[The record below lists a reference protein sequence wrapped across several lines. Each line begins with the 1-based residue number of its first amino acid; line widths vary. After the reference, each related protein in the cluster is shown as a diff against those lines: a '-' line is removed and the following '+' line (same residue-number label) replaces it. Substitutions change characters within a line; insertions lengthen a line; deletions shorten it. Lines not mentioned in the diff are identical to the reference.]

1 MTNQPSIIKSGN
13 ISYAWALVLAESMRA
28 GRSELNQL
36 MVTVYPPEGGSGEDV
51 ALRAILDK
59 FLLANNR
66 QKCSTVAQ
74 TIFPFSLQSPGSDAQ
89 ALFAAYRNIYDR
101 LKRCR
106 ANAKGTYFKRMIDY
120 EPFVGDGMVVT
131 PVNQL
136 EKVIADLKTAAP
148 RRSGLQLAIFDPTRD
163 HIHAPYLKFPCL
175 QQVSF
180 SKDDHG
186 NVMLMALYPLHYL
199 IERAYGNYLGLL
211 RLGQFVA
218 EESGLKFH
226 SMTCVAA
233 TGKREMTK
241 KECTPLLEEVG
252 AYINGIGGFASLSTK
267 IVSHE

>member
-13 ISYAWALVLAESMRA
+13 ISYAWALVLAECMRA

-36 MVTVYPPEGGSGEDV
+36 MVTVSPPEGGTDEDV

-59 FLLANNR
+59 FLLANGL

-89 ALFAAYRNIYDR
+89 ALFATYRKIYDR

-120 EPFVGDGMVVT
+120 EPFVGEGFVVT

-136 EKVIADLKTAAP
+136 EKVITDLKTAAP
-148 RRSGLQLAIFDPTRD
+148 RRSGLQLVIFDPTRD
-163 HIHAPYLKFPCL
+163 HIHSPYLKFPCL
-175 QQVSF
+175 QQVSV

-186 NVMLMALYPLHYL
+186 NIMLMALYPLHYL

-218 EESGLKFH
+218 KECGLKFR
-226 SMTCVAA
+226 SMTCIAA

-241 KECTPLLEEVG
+241 EACSPLLADVET
-252 AYINGIGGFASLSTK
+252 YINSIGGFADLSTK

>member
-13 ISYAWALVLAESMRA
+13 ISYAWAFVLAECMRA
-28 GRSELNQL
+28 GHSELNQL
-36 MVTVYPPEGGSGEDV
+36 VVTVYPPDGGLDEDV

-59 FLLANNR
+59 FLLAKGLQR
-66 QKCSTVAQ
+66 CSTVAQ
-74 TIFPFSLQSPGSDAQ
+74 TIFPYSLQSPGSNAQ
-89 ALFAAYRNIYDR
+89 ALFAAYRRIYDR
-101 LKRCR
+101 LRRCR
-106 ANAKGTYFKRMIDY
+106 ANSKGTYFKRMIDY
-120 EPFVGDGMVVT
+120 EPFVGEGVVVT

-136 EKVIADLKTAAP
+136 EKIIADLKTAAP

-163 HIHAPYLKFPCL
+163 HIHSPYLKFPCL

-186 NVMLMALYPLHYL
+186 NLMLMAFYPLHYL

-218 EESGLKFH
+218 KESGLKFH

-241 KECTPLLEEVG
+241 ELCAPLLADVE
-252 AYINGIGGFASLSTK
+252 AYINGIGGFAALSTK
-267 IVSHE
+267 IVTHE